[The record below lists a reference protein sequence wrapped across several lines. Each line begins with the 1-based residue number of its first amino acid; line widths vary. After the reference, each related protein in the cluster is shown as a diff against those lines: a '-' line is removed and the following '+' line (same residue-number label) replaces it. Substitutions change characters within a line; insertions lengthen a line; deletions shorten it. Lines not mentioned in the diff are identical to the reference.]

1 MKEEL
6 QKLITEMQ
14 DICNSISSSSKKERI
29 KNSNHINALIRLAY
43 CFGKLKSYPKYS
55 IVADESLDLIKAYDP
70 NDPYSA
76 ELIIAHTELVIYY
89 LNKDPNESSM
99 LDSLK
104 IGYGEIKDI
113 IHTAIFSDEL
123 KDVCKEK
130 VDQAKNMYRKAE
142 KMAKSKMKSWMSSDD
157 K

>member
-14 DICNSISSSSKKERI
+14 DICNFISSSSKKERI

-55 IVADESLDLIKAYDP
+55 IVADEMLDLIKAYDP

-89 LNKDPNESSM
+89 LNKDSNESSM
-99 LDSLK
+99 LNSLK
-104 IGYGEIKDI
+104 IGYEEIKN
-113 IHTAIFSDEL
+113 AIFSDAL

-130 VDQAKNMYRKAE
+130 VEQAKNMYKKAE
-142 KMAKSKMKSWMSSDD
+142 EVAKSKMKIWMSSDD